1 MICEFPS
8 KHFYGGKLKP
18 DGLVKDRLTPPAMKA
33 FWKQN
38 GLKFPI
44 AFCNIVGE
52 ETEASEEP
60 EEPRSKR
67 KKPDPHSKCNL
78 GLKRQLK
85 LYVTAEYSLLD
96 YRLCSTGSNN

>member
-18 DGLVKDRLTPPAMKA
+18 DSLVEDRLTPPAMET
-33 FWKQN
+33 FWEQN
-38 GLKFPI
+38 GLNWPI
-44 AFCNIVGE
+44 AFCNIVGT

-67 KKPDPHSKCNL
+67 KKPDPHSKRNPEEAAKAVCDS
-78 GLKRQLK
+78 R
-85 LYVTAEYSLLD
+85 EYSLIN
-96 YRLCSTGSNN
+96 YCVCFIG